1 MLWKFQVYR
10 KVTFYLRVW
19 GFHKTDLWT
28 LVKKTSVLKGE
39 LALRWIVEEGLYLR
53 DHLPAPLSTQCV
65 SSLAVK
71 RGGEIKVLWQ
81 DQLPGGCCPAIAM
94 A

>member
-1 MLWKFQVYR
+1 MDSCKEVFGLER
-10 KVTFYLRVW
+10 RAGTRLDH
-19 GFHKTDLWT
+19 G
-28 LVKKTSVLKGE
+28 GG
-39 LALRWIVEEGLYLR
+39 EGLHLR